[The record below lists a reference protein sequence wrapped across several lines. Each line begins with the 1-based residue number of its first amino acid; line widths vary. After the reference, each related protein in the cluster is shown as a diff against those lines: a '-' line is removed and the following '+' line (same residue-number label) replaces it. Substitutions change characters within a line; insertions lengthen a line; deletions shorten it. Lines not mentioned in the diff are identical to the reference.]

1 MSPSTRRLT
10 HRSDPAEKFFDELA
24 SRGHEPLLAQARGSA
39 RFDLVNG
46 GRTAR
51 WLVTV
56 DRGDITVSRRNSR
69 ADCVVRAS
77 KALFDRIASGN
88 ANAMAAF
95 LRGDLVVEGDPELLL
110 LIQRLFPGPGAT
122 EKRS

>member
-10 HRSDPAEKFFDELA
+10 HRSDPTEQFFEELG
-24 SRGHEPLLAQARGSA
+24 SRGHEPLLAQVQGSA

-69 ADCVVRAS
+69 ADCVVRTS
-77 KALFDRIASGN
+77 KALFDRIASGK

-95 LRGDLVVEGDPELLL
+95 LRGEIVVEGDPELLM
-110 LIQRLFPGPGAT
+110 LIQRLFPGPRAT

>member
-10 HRSDPAEKFFDELA
+10 KRSDPTEQFFEELG
-24 SRGHEPLLAQARGSA
+24 SRAHEPLLAQAHGSA
-39 RFDLVNG
+39 RFDLVDG

-69 ADCVVRAS
+69 ADCVVRTS
-77 KALFDRIASGN
+77 KALFDRIASGK

-95 LRGDLVVEGDPELLL
+95 LRGELVVEGDPELLM
-110 LIQRLFPGPGAT
+110 LIQRLFPGPRAT